1 MYHHLW
7 SNGPKE
13 ALEFPNYT
21 FDEHFGKPI
30 GSYPPRAVLEDYL
43 KGRAEKKFKVT
54 DNITLNTCVDRVN
67 FNEAT

>member
-21 FDEHFGKPI
+21 FDEHFGILI
-30 GSYPPRAVLEDYL
+30 GSHPPRAVLEDYL

-67 FNEAT
+67 FNEVT